1 MEVEPSEAEAES
13 RRQSMWVNL
22 RPLSAHP
29 LSPHSFIPPPSQESP
44 QYVDVLPA
52 AGAYS
57 CVTYVVDLKRVC
69 NPVRSSFSYAPLAAA
84 NGGCTCLPVGWSRE
98 DRGLGTHRQGLGR

>member
-1 MEVEPSEAEAES
+1 MQPVQQEGGGGELSEAEAES
-13 RRQSMWVNL
+13 RRQSLWVNL
-22 RPLSAHP
+22 RTFSTHP
-29 LSPHSFIPPPSQESP
+29 LPSFVSPPSQDSP

-84 NGGCTCLPVGWSRE
+84 NGGCTCLPVG
-98 DRGLGTHRQGLGR
+98 